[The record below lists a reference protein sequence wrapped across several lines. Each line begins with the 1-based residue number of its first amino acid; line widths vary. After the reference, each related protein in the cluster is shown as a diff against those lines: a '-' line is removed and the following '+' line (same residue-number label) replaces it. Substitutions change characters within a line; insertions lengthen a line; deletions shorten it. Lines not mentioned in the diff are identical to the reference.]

1 MKNLELL
8 LKDLT
13 NKDENKAQEAANY
26 LINSADTELFGM
38 LVAKSD
44 FLFDFVKQNIIKRLN
59 KAITHENFKNIFKFF
74 EIYSSDYDDLFANI
88 LAKNADEDLTDEI
101 MDLLEKGSIEQKTYA
116 AKYFSYIPDTVA
128 IDLLSKY
135 AFSDDESLS
144 YNCAE
149 ALGQMHDETSFKI
162 ALGSLNTDDD
172 FDKLKAIKFFVAYGK
187 DYPLKEIFNAMKSS
201 KMQENIAGQIPY
213 MVDFIEL
220 FKSPFKQ
227 DAFIVLDNI
236 LVGLGEI
243 LPVSDIFQFELYE
256 ILEQFL
262 QTNKTENAEK
272 GIIAKILLKAYSKFK
287 LFVENQE
294 YIFDEKKETKQE
306 VNAIFNL
313 LQAQNKDF
321 WSNQKRYLVE
331 ELKQN
336 KQETLSILPV
346 VGDYKIVE
354 AISIIK
360 ENLEANDEIVLCEK
374 LSTLKQL
381 NALNDIDINSITQ
394 NITNSNIK
402 AIIES
407 LK

>member
-1 MKNLELL
+1 MENLELL

-13 NKDENKAQEAANY
+13 NKDEKKAQYAANY
-26 LINSADTELFGM
+26 LISSADVEMFKM

-44 FLFDFVKQNIIKRLN
+44 FLFDFVKQNVIKRLN
-59 KAITHENFKNIFKFF
+59 NAINQNNFKNILKFF
-74 EIYSSDYDDLFANI
+74 EEYSADYDDFFADI

-101 MDLLEKGSIEQKTYA
+101 LELLEKGSIAQKTYA
-116 AKYFSYIPDTVA
+116 AKYFSYIPDTIS

-135 AFSDDESLS
+135 AFSDDEFLS
-144 YNCAE
+144 YNSAE
-149 ALGQMHDETSFKI
+149 ALGQMYDETSFKI
-162 ALGSLNTDDD
+162 ALGSLATDDD

-187 DYPLKEIFNAMKSS
+187 NYPLKEIFNAMKSS
-201 KMQENIAGQIPY
+201 KMPENIAGQIPY

-220 FKSPFKQ
+220 FKSEFKQ
-227 DAFIVLDNI
+227 DAYAVLNNI
-236 LVGLGEI
+236 LDGLGEI
-243 LPVSDIFQFELYE
+243 LPVADVFQFELYE
-256 ILEQFL
+256 ILEQFI
-262 QTNKTENAEK
+262 NKPESNDK
-272 GIIAKILLKAYSKFK
+272 GVIAKILLKAYSKFK

-294 YIFDEKKETKQE
+294 YIFDETKETKQE
-306 VNAIFNL
+306 INAIFNL

-321 WSNQKRYLVE
+321 WTKQKQYLVE

-336 KQETLSILPV
+336 NQEVLSILPV

-360 ENLEANDEIVLCEK
+360 ENLNTEDEILVCEK

-381 NALNDIDINSITQ
+381 NALNDIDIDAIAKQ
-394 NITNSNIK
+394 ITNSNIK
-402 AIIES
+402 AIIEN